1 MRKFTKHL
9 LALLL
14 MVAGVVS
21 VSAKPEQ
28 VHATFENAAP
38 TGNASWDGST
48 NTFGWSATSWN
59 QLKNIGLPSGDLSG
73 YKKLVVDCTITEGDQ
88 FRVLFYQDAANKT
101 LYCKDGV
108 NEFIIADALQEVA
121 PDDWNSFLKNCTEI
135 CLSGDNVTAPGSAI
149 INDVYLETYDDEVEQ
164 VFASFENAAPTGN
177 ASWDSST
184 NTFGWSATSWNQLK
198 NIGLP
203 SGDLSGYKKLV
214 VDCTITEGDQ
224 FRVLFYQDAA
234 NKTLYCKD
242 GVNEFI
248 IADALKEV
256 APDDW
261 NSFLKNCTEVCLSGD
276 NVTAPGSAIINS
288 VYMETYPESEV
299 VEIPDVVEEED
310 PGRPE
315 GDYVDLD
322 ASLFNGD
329 CVYNVGVKKA
339 KGDFIYGATSQD
351 LFADLSNYSKLT
363 IIATPGTPLVLTFN
377 HQIDF
382 ADKQNK
388 EDYSEAEEGLYVWV
402 DAVVDENGE
411 YELDLTQFDPVNLNY
426 IRIPWGYDKQ
436 STVWYMLLTEKE
448 SNGEETSIAIEREV
462 GQGYGAQ
469 SETIDFT
476 AAKEYLGVEEITYDM
491 IRIVNPDGTQISDY
505 APYDGWFNAEGVA
518 EKWGDNTKICVKFF
532 QMIENG
538 KYEICDMN
546 GADEVG
552 ATYNV
557 KWALTANDKSY
568 TYKIAVTFVPQKAIE
583 LAIADKKIAASVE
596 YDSSEASYVEKKVTL
611 SDEDEQ
617 AILSELGLTSLEDAK
632 VYGYNPTTKELIS
645 AYAAYDGWRDANG
658 DFATWTGTAAV
669 PACVKYTDG
678 KNYLCYNI
686 NGCDAQTVKT
696 YWAIANDTKAVLV
709 EIAFTYTSASE
720 EPEDGLVEIE
730 QSQGREY
737 DDFARAELVEGE
749 EYNTYTVNDDLTIA
763 IKMMDVDV
771 EGCDYVV
778 VKFAEPVA
786 AGWKLA
792 FWSNQDLV
800 DVPEGAT
807 EFKYVFAEDPKCGVT
822 DGILPQICM
831 MTFFGGYEK
840 PLVAKVVG
848 IYKHQAEGDPTAIK
862 KIDTAAQKANGKYF
876 QNGQIF
882 IMKNGVK
889 YNTAGQK
896 IK

>member
-1 MRKFTKHL
+1 MRNFTRSI

-14 MVAGVVS
+14 MVAGAVC
-21 VSAKPEQ
+21 ANAQEQ
-28 VHATFENAAP
+28 VHADFASP
-38 TGNASWDGST
+38 GNT
-48 NTFGWSATSWN
+48 NTTWDSDTREFTWSTTYYN
-59 QLKNIGLPSGDLSG
+59 QLRNIGLPMNGDLDLSK
-73 YKKLVVDCTITEGDQ
+73 YKKLVVDITMTQGEQ
-88 FRVLFYQDAANKT
+88 IRVLFYQGSANKT
-101 LYCKDGV
+101 LYAKDGV
-108 NEFIIADALQEVA
+108 NEWIIVDALKEIA
-121 PDDWNSFLKNCTEI
+121 PDDWNVVMKETTEI
-135 CLSGDNVTAPGSAI
+135 CLSGDNGIAPGAAI
-149 INDVYLETYDDEVEQ
+149 INDVYLEE
-164 VFASFENAAPTGN
+164 
-177 ASWDSST
+177 
-184 NTFGWSATSWNQLK
+184 
-198 NIGLP
+198 
-203 SGDLSGYKKLV
+203 
-214 VDCTITEGDQ
+214 
-224 FRVLFYQDAA
+224 
-234 NKTLYCKD
+234 
-242 GVNEFI
+242 
-248 IADALKEV
+248 
-256 APDDW
+256 
-261 NSFLKNCTEVCLSGD
+261 
-276 NVTAPGSAIINS
+276 
-288 VYMETYPESEV
+288 YPEGESA
-299 VEIPDVVEEED
+299 EIPDVVEEED

-315 GDYVDLD
+315 GDYVDLTTD
-322 ASLFNGD
+322 LFNAD
-329 CVYNVGVKKA
+329 NCAYNVGVKKA
-339 KGDFIYGATSQD
+339 KGDMIYGALNQEQ
-351 LFADLSNYSKLT
+351 FADLSNYSKLT
-363 IIATPGTPLVLTFN
+363 VVATPGLPLVLTFN

-382 ADKQNK
+382 ADKQNLS
-388 EDYSEAEEGLYVWV
+388 DYSEAEEGLYVWV
-402 DAVVDENGE
+402 DGAADENGI

-426 IRIPWGYDKQ
+426 IRIPWGFDKQ
-436 STVWYMLLTEKE
+436 GTVWYLLLTEKE

-491 IRIVNPDGTQISDY
+491 IRIVNSDGTQISDY

-583 LAIADKKIAASVE
+583 LAIADKKITASVE

-771 EGCDYVV
+771 EGCDYVTI
-778 VKFAEPVA
+778 KFAEPVA

-792 FWSNQDLV
+792 FWNSQELV
-800 DVPEGAT
+800 DIPEGET
-807 EFKYVFAEDPKCGVT
+807 EYKYEFANDPLGHCDVV

-889 YNTAGQK
+889 YNAAGVMVK
-896 IK
+896 

>member
-177 ASWDSST
+177 ASWDGST

-315 GDYVDLD
+315 GNYVDLD

-339 KGDFIYGATSQD
+339 KGDFIYGATNQD

-448 SNGEETSIAIEREV
+448 SGAMIAWEYDFEKDAEGTAIVGGGSIVDSGEDAFGKVFQNVSGAVRSNYMTLPEDLFANSAESKELSIAFWVNANGNEPSAYTYAPFFTAYGSNSNGAANTWPMLALQSRGNVQVNCEGWCDFGADTQVDGKVNIYNQNAWETGDANFNFVKNWLEDNNWHYYTVTFAETSVKQYLDGEITNEW
-462 GQGYGAQ
+462 
-469 SETIDFT
+469 TIDGSEGKSVAGLFSDG
-476 AAKEYLGVEEITYDM
+476 ANLKYICLGGNQAWDW
-491 IRIVNPDGTQISDY
+491 NDGD
-505 APYDGWFNAEGVA
+505 APFLFDDVLVTNYVLTPEVI
-518 EKWGDNTKICVKFF
+518 KVI
-532 QMIENG
+532 IENKG
-538 KYEICDMN
+538 
-546 GADEVG
+546 
-552 ATYNV
+552 
-557 KWALTANDKSY
+557 
-568 TYKIAVTFVPQKAIE
+568 
-583 LAIADKKIAASVE
+583 
-596 YDSSEASYVEKKVTL
+596 YV
-611 SDEDEQ
+611 
-617 AILSELGLTSLEDAK
+617 A
-632 VYGYNPTTKELIS
+632 P
-645 AYAAYDGWRDANG
+645 
-658 DFATWTGTAAV
+658 
-669 PACVKYTDG
+669 
-678 KNYLCYNI
+678 
-686 NGCDAQTVKT
+686 
-696 YWAIANDTKAVLV
+696 
-709 EIAFTYTSASE
+709 
-720 EPEDGLVEIE
+720 EPEPEPEPIVDPVIEDGLVEIP
-730 QSQGREY
+730 QSQGQEY

-749 EYNTYTVNDDLTIA
+749 KYNTYTVNDDLTIA

-771 EGCDYVV
+771 EGCDYVTI
-778 VKFAEPVA
+778 KFAEPVA

-889 YNTAGQK
+889 YNSAGVMVK
-896 IK
+896 